1 MRWASAV
8 SDKPSLEQAV
18 DECVSSI
25 GREHAEGGLDLA
37 VAFVSSHHAEEY
49 ERAPGLVQEALGARV
64 FTGCSAGGVIGGGT
78 EVEHRSGFALTVAQ
92 LPGVE
97 LHPFHL
103 EESDLPDAD
112 ASPQAWEEKLGVS
125 PQESPCFLVLADPF
139 TFPAPD
145 LIQGLDYAYSG
156 SVKVGGMA
164 SGATQPGDN
173 VLYLGDQVHR
183 SGAVCIAMHGNIVV
197 DTIVAQGCRPIGRPM
212 QVTRCD
218 GNLLMELDGEPP
230 IPVLQRLIPTLDDRD
245 QELARHSLF
254 LGVVMDGLLVHP
266 GQGDF
271 LIRNLMGGNPN
282 TGVLSIGE
290 LLREG
295 QTVQFHLRD
304 ARTSA
309 EDLDALLA
317 RYAHG
322 FEGEQNEG
330 ALLFSCLGRGEY
342 LYGHADH
349 DTNLFR
355 ERVGSLPLGGFFCNG
370 EIGPVGGTTFLHGYT
385 SSFAIFRPKAG
396 G

>member
-18 DECVSSI
+18 EECVSTM
-25 GREHAEGGLDLA
+25 GREFLGKGLDLA
-37 VAFVSSHHAEEY
+37 VAFVSNHHAEEY
-49 ERAPGLVQEALGARV
+49 ERAPSLVQDALGARV
-64 FTGCSAGGVIGGGT
+64 FMGCSAGGVIGGGT
-78 EVEHRSGFALTVAQ
+78 EVEHRPGFALTVAH
-92 LPGVE
+92 LPQVT

-103 EESDLPDAD
+103 EKSDLPDAD
-112 ASPQAWEEKLGVS
+112 AGPQAWEEKLGVS
-125 PQESPCFLVLADPF
+125 PQDSPSFLMLADPF
-139 TFPAPD
+139 TFPTRD
-145 LIQGLDYAYSG
+145 LIDGMDYAYSE

-164 SGATQPGDN
+164 SGATQPGNN
-173 VLYLGDQVHR
+173 VLYLGDQIHR

-218 GNLLMELDGEPP
+218 GSLLMELDGAPP
-230 IPVLQRLIPTLDDRD
+230 IQVLQRLAVTLDNGDR
-245 QELARHSLF
+245 ELARHSLF
-254 LGVVMDGLLVHP
+254 LGIVMDELLEHP

-271 LIRNLMGGNPN
+271 LIRNLIGGNPT
-282 TGVLSIGE
+282 TGTLSIGE

-304 ARTSA
+304 AKTSA
-309 EDLDALLA
+309 EDLDTLLSH
-317 RYAHG
+317 YAHG
-322 FEGEQNEG
+322 FEGERNEG

-349 DTNLFR
+349 DTNLFQ
-355 ERVGSLPLGGFFCNG
+355 EHVGSLPLGGFFCNG

-385 SSFAIFRPKAG
+385 SSFAIFRPKTG